1 MNTAPMLEPTQLIP
15 VDQILVED
23 RLRSVNPDHAALIAE
38 SFRTNGQMTPIEV
51 RRTIKGKIIL
61 VAGAHRLA
69 AAKLAEMGEIAA
81 IVIEADAD
89 QARLREIDENL
100 CRRDLTELD
109 RATFLAER
117 KEVWA
122 RLNPEAVVFKNKK
135 SRTNLSTIGTFA
147 EEVAE
152 RLGLSRRSIDR
163 AIRRHIDIPE
173 YVKEVLQ
180 HSKWADNGA
189 VLDGLRKLSH
199 DDQYSAAL
207 ALTRQWKVEPG
218 GEAPADLLAAELV
231 NAALKRIRFD
241 RACRG
246 LLTAVLTGI
255 SVAEIM
261 WEPAEIEV
269 DGTRRTWIVPADI
282 RVRNPRRFAFDRDG
296 KLRLL
301 TREARTQGIAVPD
314 RKFIVVRYWAEE
326 NEDA

>member
-15 VDQILVED
+15 VDQIIVED

-38 SFRTNGQMTPIEV
+38 SFRANGQMTPIEV

-180 HSKWADNGA
+180 HSKWADNGS

-207 ALTRQWKVEPG
+207 ALTREDNPARNLSAAIA
-218 GEAPADLLAAELV
+218 EFAPRPKGAAAAEANQEYDRLITAWRKAGRV
-231 NAALKRIRFD
+231 ARKRFIDF
-241 RACRG
+241 
-246 LLTAVLTGI
+246 L
-255 SVAEIM
+255 VAEG
-261 WEPAEIEV
+261 EI
-269 DGTRRTWIVPADI
+269 GGA
-282 RVRNPRRFAFDRDG
+282 
-296 KLRLL
+296 K
-301 TREARTQGIAVPD
+301 
-314 RKFIVVRYWAEE
+314 
-326 NEDA
+326 